1 MNPLLLLFL
10 LLLFLLF
17 LFLFLLFLLFLFLFL
32 LFPLSSVPSS
42 FLASLP
48 LSLSPHFLFPRSFP
62 PPLPPFS
69 PFFPLLPLFFNQT
82 VEGGH
87 RAIIYSRL
95 SGVNDVV
102 LGEGLHFRI
111 PWLQRPIIYDIRAKA
126 KRITSL
132 TGTKDLQMVNV
143 TLRVLCRPQID
154 QLPSIYRNLGTDMDD
169 RVLPSIMNE
178 VLKSE
183 IARFNASQLITQREK
198 VSRLIRY
205 VTQWEENSFFFFCTS
220 VWFVCKVCVGV

>member
-1 MNPLLLLFL
+1 MGVLSASTFEVLLNV
-10 LLLFLLF
+10 LF

-205 VTQWEENSFFFFCTS
+205 VTQWEENSFFLYFC